1 MCYYAPS
8 SCDSIV
14 LTLQSSYF
22 SSSEWAEDSTR
33 CGHCDNCTRDPTSVV
48 ESDVTHEANRVLAI
62 TRLMHSRKIKVTA
75 AQLAQ
80 AARGSGSHATL
91 LQLAP
96 GDRVTLS
103 PHVRSSHALLRSRVE
118 SGMQDTEMLIANML
132 LERFLDKSYTSNAYK
147 VQVYIKP
154 GTLSRRLDE
163 GQKLSIHLLLSE
175 RAARNNRLVKEG
187 GGPGGKRKAAGK
199 RPIKRMSNG
208 ASATV
213 GDGSEEDEDADA
225 DADIVVDYSDED
237 GDEEGW
243 IGRENAPESSSAKRR
258 RRSSNQHQHQS
269 SSWVP
274 SAAALDVDFDVGG
287 NQQEEV
293 VPDSES
299 ERDGI
304 EWKGNLRGAPA
315 VTHRTLRNGLRS
327 GSSAQGNAAVVSR
340 PSGSSGMGANA
351 FLDHSEI
358 IDISSD

>member
-1 MCYYAPS
+1 
-8 SCDSIV
+8 
-14 LTLQSSYF
+14 
-22 SSSEWAEDSTR
+22 
-33 CGHCDNCTRDPTSVV
+33 
-48 ESDVTHEANRVLAI
+48 
-62 TRLMHSRKIKVTA
+62 
-75 AQLAQ
+75 
-80 AARGSGSHATL
+80 
-91 LQLAP
+91 
-96 GDRVTLS
+96 
-103 PHVRSSHALLRSRVE
+103 
-118 SGMQDTEMLIANML
+118 MLIANML

-175 RAARNNRLVKEG
+175 RVVRNNRLVKEG
-187 GGPGGKRKAAGK
+187 GGPGGKRKAAGG

-208 ASATV
+208 TGATV
-213 GDGSEEDEDADA
+213 DDGSEEDEDADA

-258 RRSSNQHQHQS
+258 RRSSNEHQRQS

-274 SAAALDVDFDVGG
+274 SAVLDLDVDFDVGG
-287 NQQEEV
+287 NLQEEV

-327 GSSAQGNAAVVSR
+327 GSSAQENAAVVSR
-340 PSGSSGMGANA
+340 PSGSSGMNA
-351 FLDHSEI
+351 LLDHSDI

>member
-1 MCYYAPS
+1 
-8 SCDSIV
+8 
-14 LTLQSSYF
+14 
-22 SSSEWAEDSTR
+22 
-33 CGHCDNCTRDPTSVV
+33 
-48 ESDVTHEANRVLAI
+48 
-62 TRLMHSRKIKVTA
+62 MHSRKIKVTA

-80 AARGSGSHATL
+80 AARGSGPHASL

-103 PHVRSSHALLRSRVE
+103 PH
-118 SGMQDTEMLIANML
+118 DTEMLIANML

-175 RAARNNRLVKEG
+175 RVVRNNRLVKEG
-187 GGPGGKRKAAGK
+187 GGPGGKRKAAGG

-208 ASATV
+208 TGATV
-213 GDGSEEDEDADA
+213 DDGSEEDEDADA

-258 RRSSNQHQHQS
+258 RRSSNQH
-269 SSWVP
+269 
-274 SAAALDVDFDVGG
+274 
-287 NQQEEV
+287 EV

-327 GSSAQGNAAVVSR
+327 GSSAQENAAVVSR
-340 PSGSSGMGANA
+340 PSGSSGMNA
-351 FLDHSEI
+351 LLDHSDI